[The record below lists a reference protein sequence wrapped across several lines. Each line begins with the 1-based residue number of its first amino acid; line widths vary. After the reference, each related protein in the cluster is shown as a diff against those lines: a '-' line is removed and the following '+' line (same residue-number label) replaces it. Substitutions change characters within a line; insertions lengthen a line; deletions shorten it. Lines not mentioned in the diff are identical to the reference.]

1 MSGYA
6 SLPPS
11 SGVDRARVDRA
22 TRDLRGVVARV
33 ERVLA
38 DRGFRLRLLAV
49 LNVLDVL
56 TTTVVLSLGGTESN
70 PALQGVVEHWWKPL
84 AIKAMVLAA
93 MWAVV
98 LRTPLRSRVADIGLV
113 LAWTFYA
120 GVVGWNTLLLIGA

>member
-49 LNVLDVL
+49 LNALDVL

-120 GVVGWNTLLLIGA
+120 GVVGWNTLLLIRA